1 MTRRILVP
9 MDGSEKAEDGLSY
22 ALSSFPDAAIVV
34 LHVMTPFDEWEIP
47 EGDDS
52 QQNKIDEWFG
62 ESRAAAEDIFDGAES
77 ISGAYDSDV
86 TTELVIGEPW
96 REIVS
101 YAEDNDIDHIVM
113 GSQGVTD
120 EDNTKL
126 GSVAETVMRRAPV
139 LVSIVR

>member
-9 MDGSEKAEDGLSY
+9 MDGSEKAKEGLSY
-22 ALSSFPDAAIVV
+22 ALSSFPDATVIV
-34 LHVMTPFDEWEIP
+34 LHVMTPFTEWSVADGPDGTEV
-47 EGDDS
+47 
-52 QQNKIDEWFG
+52 DEWFNQ
-62 ESRAAAEDIFDGAES
+62 SRAGASEIFETAES
-77 ISGAYDSDV
+77 MAATHDTEV

-101 YAEDNDIDHIVM
+101 YAEDNAVDQIVM
-113 GSQGVTD
+113 GSQGESAT
-120 EDNTKL
+120 ENAGL